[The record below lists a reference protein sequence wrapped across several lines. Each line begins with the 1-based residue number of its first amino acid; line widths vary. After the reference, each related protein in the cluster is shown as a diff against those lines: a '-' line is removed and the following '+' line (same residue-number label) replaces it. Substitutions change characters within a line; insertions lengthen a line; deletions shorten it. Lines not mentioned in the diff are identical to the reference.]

1 MSMKCFEGRPPINCG
16 RPNPM
21 ILCPGSEG
29 SDPGPDPLAG
39 DGWKTAQSSAY
50 TKASTQ
56 EDRRTECDRI
66 RDA

>member
-1 MSMKCFEGRPPINCG
+1 
-16 RPNPM
+16 M

-29 SDPGPDPLAG
+29 PDPGPDPLAG

-56 EDRRTECDRI
+56 GDRRTECDRI